1 MEALPPPGR
10 NSDSVTL
17 NSKEKEMTLRSQREH
32 GANVRDDR

>member
-1 MEALPPPGR
+1 MEALFPPGR